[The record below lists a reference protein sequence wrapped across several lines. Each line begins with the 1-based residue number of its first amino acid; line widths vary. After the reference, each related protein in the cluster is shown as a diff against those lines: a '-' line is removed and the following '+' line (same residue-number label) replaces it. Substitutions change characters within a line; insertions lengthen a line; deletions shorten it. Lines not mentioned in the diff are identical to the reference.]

1 MSYILPYNIS
11 YKLLIKAF
19 WALAALLLLAPA
31 KSQDN
36 SFNPFPFWVY
46 SPYIYNPAMT
56 GTKDFV
62 SVDLNGLFLG
72 SINTQVAGGS
82 ARFSR
87 TSSGYYNSPD
97 ILEFRNAGIGG
108 SVVHGSQ
115 GPSRNIGADFSAS
128 YQIPLSTR
136 NLTFLSFG
144 ASGKAMYNIFDSLA
158 AGTGSLQ
165 SKKMYT
171 DMNAGVYLYG
181 ASFFTGISALN
192 ILGNYSMPDSLG
204 AYGIASSRQ
213 YLFTAGYK
221 IVLSRQM
228 NIVLEPS
235 IVAVA
240 NDSTISTAW
249 KYIYPV
255 LKLYVENFCL
265 GSYYRD
271 EGNLSFFFQYR
282 FPSLYIGSYFEL
294 PRKSPY
300 FKSDPLIEVT
310 IGLNLQK
317 DKKRLS
323 GKGHW

>member
-1 MSYILPYNIS
+1 M
-11 YKLLIKAF
+11 
-19 WALAALLLLAPA
+19 WALFMIVVPFPAL
-31 KSQDN
+31 SQDN

-72 SINTQVAGGS
+72 SINTQVAGAS
-82 ARFSR
+82 ARFSK
-87 TSSGYYNSPD
+87 TGAGYYNSPD
-97 ILEFRNAGIGG
+97 ILEFRNAGAGG
-108 SVVHGSQ
+108 SLIHGSR
-115 GPSRNIGADFSAS
+115 GPSRNIGAEFSAS

-144 ASGKAMYNIFDSLA
+144 ASGKAIYNIFDSLA
-158 AGTGSLQ
+158 AGTGDLQ
-165 SKKMYT
+165 AKKLYT
-171 DMNAGVYLYG
+171 DMNAGIYLYG

-192 ILGNYSMPDSLG
+192 LLGNYNMPDSLG
-204 AYGIASSRQ
+204 AYGLASSRQ

-235 IVAVA
+235 LVTVV
-240 NDSTISTAW
+240 NDSTISTAY

-255 LKLYVENFCL
+255 LKLYIENFCL

-282 FPSLYIGSYFEL
+282 FPRLYIGSYFEL

-317 DKKRLS
+317 DKARLS